1 MFSGWNK
8 IRLIR
13 EVFTRCTEEFINIVC
28 IGVSTLPPPQKHPLP
43 LSCQAPVKSANC
55 PSRLK
60 VTKFSVKIS
69 QFEFLV
75 MPERNIFVYKLFL
88 LLNISDFSLFL
99 CKSYNLPGKKSLP
112 HSQQFPSKN
121 WDPVK
126 TPFLK
131 TWLEAQPP
139 VAERGLQ
146 TITK

>member
-8 IRLIR
+8 ISLIR
-13 EVFTRCTEEFINIVC
+13 EVFTRCTEEFTNIVC

-99 CKSYNLPGKKSLP
+99 CKNWNHPKKGPPSVLATNRP
-112 HSQQFPSKN
+112 SQVFLINRNATLKLSSIN
-121 WDPVK
+121 AIHVK
-126 TPFLK
+126 
-131 TWLEAQPP
+131 Q
-139 VAERGLQ
+139 
-146 TITK
+146 